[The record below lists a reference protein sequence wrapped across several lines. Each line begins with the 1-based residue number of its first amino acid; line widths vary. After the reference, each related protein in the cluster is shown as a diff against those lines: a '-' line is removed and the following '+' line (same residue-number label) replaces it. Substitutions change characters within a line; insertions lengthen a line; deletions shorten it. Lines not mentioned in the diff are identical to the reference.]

1 MYLTLQINLAVAV
14 RVVIRRADDD
24 LVPDCRWGSSRYCLK
39 RIAFRTMFPKVAGSE
54 TVAARA
60 LAPGSLTRSVSDSGP
75 RELLMATSWPASVNR
90 RAAVLLML
98 SDPIVFSRVWR
109 SETHEN
115 RLAFLPQR
123 RFSGESSLCAQT
135 FVKSNYADDP

>member
-1 MYLTLQINLAVAV
+1 MVSEEFGLCPTLQVDLTVAV
-14 RVVIRRADDD
+14 RVVVRRADDD

-98 SDPIVFSRVWR
+98 LDPIVFSSVAVRDSRGQTRVPSPEAVFR
-109 SETHEN
+109 
-115 RLAFLPQR
+115 
-123 RFSGESSLCAQT
+123 
-135 FVKSNYADDP
+135 